1 MGERRKMHPSE
12 RKKEDS
18 KRDLSLLTR
27 CTQCYKC
34 MGKGIVERVKKSE
47 GEEISEVMQ
56 HINIYSR

>member
-1 MGERRKMHPSE
+1 MGERRKMHPNG
-12 RKKEDS
+12 RKKEDA
-18 KRDLSLLTR
+18 KRDLSILTR
-27 CTQCYKC
+27 CIQCYKY

>member
-1 MGERRKMHPSE
+1 MGERRKMHPNG
-12 RKKEDS
+12 RKKEDA
-18 KRDLSLLTR
+18 KRDLSILTR
-27 CTQCYKC
+27 CIQCYKC